1 MALQLALIEKV
12 NTDGPDV
19 FLISTKGL
27 GDVRNRAVAVLFD
40 MAQDLICK
48 PLPNSWQLLFLV
60 VNAVGKWGSDVV
72 NKVTFTMP
80 TMQGCIDAGQ
90 RWTAEP
96 DIGFRKGWRKFQCF
110 DRY

>member
-27 GDVRNRAVAVLFD
+27 GDVSNRAVAVLFD
-40 MAQDLICK
+40 MAQDLVSK

-60 VNAVGKWGSDVV
+60 VNQPPVKGFSLTIQQPFGALLDVP
-72 NKVTFTMP
+72 FAQG
-80 TMQGCIDAGQ
+80 MQ
-90 RWTAEP
+90 AEVLTC
-96 DIGFRKGWRKFQCF
+96 RS
-110 DRY
+110 

>member
-40 MAQDLICK
+40 MAQELVCK
-48 PLPNSWQLLFLV
+48 LLPNSWQLLCVEGRRLMS
-60 VNAVGKWGSDVV
+60 APKAS
-72 NKVTFTMP
+72 KP
-80 TMQGCIDAGQ
+80 
-90 RWTAEP
+90 
-96 DIGFRKGWRKFQCF
+96 
-110 DRY
+110 

>member
-27 GDVRNRAVAVLFD
+27 GDVSNRAVAVLFD
-40 MAQDLICK
+40 MAQDLVCK

-60 VNAVGKWGSDVV
+60 VNQPPVKGFSLPLLCSCKTRVWGTFPPVDWKPQQRQRSMRRPAV
-72 NKVTFTMP
+72 
-80 TMQGCIDAGQ
+80 
-90 RWTAEP
+90 
-96 DIGFRKGWRKFQCF
+96 
-110 DRY
+110 

>member
-40 MAQDLICK
+40 MAQDLVCK
-48 PLPNSWQLLFLV
+48 PLPNSWQLLFLF
-60 VNAVGKWGSDVV
+60 VNQPPVKGFSLTIQQPFGALLDVP
-72 NKVTFTMP
+72 FAQG
-80 TMQGCIDAGQ
+80 MQ
-90 RWTAEP
+90 AEVLTC
-96 DIGFRKGWRKFQCF
+96 RS
-110 DRY
+110 

>member
-40 MAQDLICK
+40 MAHDLVCK
-48 PLPNSWQLLFLV
+48 PLPNSWHLLL
-60 VNAVGKWGSDVV
+60 
-72 NKVTFTMP
+72 
-80 TMQGCIDAGQ
+80 
-90 RWTAEP
+90 P
-96 DIGFRKGWRKFQCF
+96 D
-110 DRY
+110 

>member
-40 MAQDLICK
+40 MAQDLVCK
-48 PLPNSWQLLFLV
+48 PLPIHWRFQNSQVHQVRLWLNSAAGWSSCRL
-60 VNAVGKWGSDVV
+60 GS
-72 NKVTFTMP
+72 
-80 TMQGCIDAGQ
+80 
-90 RWTAEP
+90 
-96 DIGFRKGWRKFQCF
+96 
-110 DRY
+110 